1 MGWLWRWSG
10 HDCLRWC
17 KGRATLALLVNAEN
31 LPVTGA
37 FSPQKKL
44 QTAGVPVGPLLRREL
59 CCTSKFLYGP
69 PIDLPLGK
77 KRHDHVPC
85 PSPSQGCPKGRKG
98 GGGPGSSIGRMV
110 GVDRP
115 AIIAD
120 PARVI
125 AFLLDPFLRAVVA
138 RLAEALQ
145 LTEPEVIPATAVV
158 PDVVDDFGGA
168 EDATLAAE
176 LAVRL
181 EPELVALSLLP
192 TGQAVPIAPGNFGV
206 WSSAAGHGSLRTQGV
221 ERPLAWSVSPARPAF
236 RMDVARAPVRG
247 VRRLARLSSLQPTA
261 PAARP
266 ARLAAA
272 SAGAGPTIPTAAACR
287 RTRIRCSVATSR
299 AGQRPQRTDHEV
311 AALTGSLN
319 VVRDIQSR

>member
-31 LPVTGA
+31 LPVTGT
-37 FSPQKKL
+37 FSPQQKKF
-44 QTAGVPVGPLLRREL
+44 ANCGRACRAAAAPRALLYFKIFVRAPHRFAAWHPAA
-59 CCTSKFLYGP
+59 TPAHP
-69 PIDLPLGK
+69 PP
-77 KRHDHVPC
+77 RA
-85 PSPSQGCPKGRKG
+85 KGRKG

-115 AIIAD
+115 AIVAD

-145 LTEPEVIPATAVV
+145 LTEPEVIPAAAVV
-158 PDVVDDFGGA
+158 PDVVDDFSGA

-236 RMDVARAPVRG
+236 RMDVARAPVGRDPLCWL
-247 VRRLARLSSLQPTA
+247 RRLVRLSSLQPTA
-261 PAARP
+261 RFPLLLAESARSSMTRNRAPAARRP
-266 ARLAAA
+266 RSA
-272 SAGAGPTIPTAAACR
+272 SRSR
-287 RTRIRCSVATSR
+287 RTLSNSARS
-299 AGQRPQRTDHEV
+299 
-311 AALTGSLN
+311 AAHC
-319 VVRDIQSR
+319 

>member
-236 RMDVARAPVRG
+236 RMDVARAPVGRDPLCWL
-247 VRRLARLSSLQPTA
+247 RRLVRLSSLQPTA
-261 PAARP
+261 RFPLLLAESARSSMTRNRAPAARRP
-266 ARLAAA
+266 RSA
-272 SAGAGPTIPTAAACR
+272 SRSR
-287 RTRIRCSVATSR
+287 RTLSNSARS
-299 AGQRPQRTDHEV
+299 
-311 AALTGSLN
+311 AAHC
-319 VVRDIQSR
+319 